1 MNKTVSIVNW
11 VLLVILVA
19 IWGASFVAIKIAIT
33 DIGPAWLAAARL
45 GLATILMIFY
55 AKITNISPPKGVR
68 EWTISAILGIIGT
81 TLPFALIGWASQF
94 VPSGIAGLM
103 MATNPI
109 LVLLLAIIALPQEP
123 PTKSRMVGLFI
134 GFIGTSLV
142 IMGRVD
148 QVVSASQTLEIQP
161 GFDWTLI
168 AYFALLMGALG
179 YAINNVVSRR
189 ATHMPH
195 ATRGYGALLTA
206 APAAILLAALSE
218 PFPNIGAM
226 SGDAI
231 GAIIYLAVLPTWIAT
246 LLLYRLIAQ
255 TSASF
260 VAQSNYLVPATAI
273 ALGAWILGEQ
283 LATLQYLG
291 FVLILVGIA
300 VAEGILRR
308 KKQA

>member
-1 MNKTVSIVNW
+1 MNW
-11 VLLVILVA
+11 VILVILVT

-33 DIGPAWLAAARL
+33 DIGPAWLAASRL
-45 GLATILMIFY
+45 GLAAILMVIY
-55 AKITNISPPKGVR
+55 AKITKIPPPRGAR
-68 EWTISAILGIIGT
+68 EWGISAVLGIIGT

-109 LVLLLAIIALPQEP
+109 LVLLLAIIILPEEP
-123 PTKSRMVGLFI
+123 PTKTRIVGLFI
-134 GFIGTSLV
+134 GFMGATLV
-142 IMGRVD
+142 IMGR
-148 QVVSASQTLEIQP
+148 ASQTLPTSQAFTIQP

-218 PFPNIGAM
+218 PFPNFLTM
-226 SGDAI
+226 SNDAI
-231 GAIIYLAVLPTWIAT
+231 GAIVYLAVLPTWIAT

-283 LATLQYLG
+283 LAMLQYLG
-291 FVLILVGIA
+291 FGLILIGIA
-300 VAEGILRR
+300 IAEGIFRRR
-308 KKQA
+308 K